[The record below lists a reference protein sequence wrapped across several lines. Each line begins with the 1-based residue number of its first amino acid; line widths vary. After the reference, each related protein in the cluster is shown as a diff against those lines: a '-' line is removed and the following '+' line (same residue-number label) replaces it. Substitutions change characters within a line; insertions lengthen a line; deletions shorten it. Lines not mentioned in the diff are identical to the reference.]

1 MATINEV
8 IERVGRTKPNALDDR
23 DKARWLIQLDGRLF
37 AEMVSFDNP
46 NAEVVKEYPDDG
58 DKELLASG
66 PYEDL
71 YDYYLTA
78 MVALAMRE
86 SADYGNN
93 IELFNTRMTEFQS
106 NWRRDH
112 QPFRKKVLRGVM
124 R

>member
-8 IERVGRTKPNALDDR
+8 IERVGRTKPNAIDDR

-37 AEMVSFDNP
+37 EEMVKWDKP
-46 NAEVVKEYPDDG
+46 DAEVVKEYPEDG

-71 YDYYLTA
+71 YDFYLTA
-78 MVALAMRE
+78 MVSLAMRE
-86 SADYGNN
+86 NADYGNN
-93 IELFNTRMTEFQS
+93 IDLYNARMTEFQS
-106 NWRRDH
+106 TWRRDH
-112 QPFRKKVLRGVM
+112 QAFRKKVIRNVM